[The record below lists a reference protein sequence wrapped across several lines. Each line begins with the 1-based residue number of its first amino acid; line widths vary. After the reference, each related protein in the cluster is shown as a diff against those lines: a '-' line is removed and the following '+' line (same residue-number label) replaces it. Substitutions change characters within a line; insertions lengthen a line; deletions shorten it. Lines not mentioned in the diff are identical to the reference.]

1 MKHIPMQLWNF
12 VRQYGFWC
20 WVVFICAG
28 MIAGIWYFW
37 GMIQSEAQ
45 TGFSE
50 MIRNIA
56 LVWGGLIGL
65 GLAAWRSVIAERQS
79 EIAQGD
85 SFNDQYQ
92 KAVELLDGD
101 KAYIR
106 IGAIHA
112 IRHLAFQNPHQFCEH
127 AMSLLRAF
135 QDSRKIAKGKG
146 NASDMVK
153 DREFMVAQ
161 KAIEDLRFVWAAIG
175 KGEHALYDR
184 AMYRVSVMKK
194 RSLQTRTIDPEE
206 T

>member
-1 MKHIPMQLWNF
+1 MKHITIQLWDF

-20 WVVFICAG
+20 WVVVICAG
-28 MIAGIWYFW
+28 MIAGVWYFW
-37 GMIQSEAQ
+37 GTIQSEAK

-79 EIAQGD
+79 EIAQGN
-85 SFNDQYQ
+85 SLNDQYQ

-146 NASDMVK
+146 NADDMAG

-161 KAIEDLRFVWAAIG
+161 KATEDLHFVRAAIG
-175 KGEHALYDR
+175 KDEHVLYDR
-184 AMYRVSVMKK
+184 AMHRASVMKK
-194 RSLQTRTIDPEE
+194 RSLRTRTINSEE